1 MDEVKF
7 KDYCRDYVR
16 YSAILEH
23 LNKIDASWGER
34 RQVVRELERLREL
47 MKNELEV
54 DDKDEH

>member
-34 RQVVRELERLREL
+34 RQVVRELEKLRGQ
-47 MKNELEV
+47 MKKELE
-54 DDKDEH
+54 DSG